1 MDLMKFILAL
11 HLPWLKIVLFI
22 SYNPFTVLNSQ
33 HVTFH
38 MVTEHYLRLLNKFR
52 GGLNPATLLKL
63 PSGLLIWTQEIMRI
77 EWLKRFWPFLSINV
91 SSGTIMEFNFY
102 ISGLPI
108 FTFLTCKLQ
117 GLHFLGHIKL
127 SQKIRQ

>member
-63 PSGLLIWTQEIMRI
+63 PSGLLIWTQEIMI